1 MNLSKWND
9 FLFEQEQSTVEDPP
23 LKTTNTTARQAMLAD
38 TDDGTIT
45 IPARTS
51 AEKHILSEMG
61 FTLGKLLGQGKYGS
75 VYMAQDEETGRRLA
89 VKLIIGSNYSD
100 VQREV
105 KNYQFLIDN
114 RDKLGNGKKYFPEV
128 YSSEMKRFRFSP
140 NEMNPNPPLN
150 DVGVIMMELLAPLPK
165 RIKTDLLATGGLETG
180 PQGRFA
186 RQRVDFTDRDKRLFK
201 NHGVIFDLVK
211 SSIMGSQLLQNLAS
225 NFFTEMLDT
234 VGRKAVNRF
243 LKGDYQDIDGE
254 AYSALQYIVSEN
266 WRGLISSRQG
276 QVLFLLTLA
285 ELHSYM
291 FPEGGQPKIAYMNDS
306 LIGNIYNQVFE
317 SFLRAYVRPVIPG
330 TFSSDDSRQIMQP
343 QDSSA
348 LEEFP
353 EAENFVQFMQDMKKI
368 GIVGRDMHSGNFLM
382 RPSDNEIVV
391 VDLGL
396 FKIQDA
402 VKIKDKGDTIPFF
415 EKRNK

>member
-1 MNLSKWND
+1 MNLSKWNE
-9 FLFEQEQSTVEDPP
+9 FLFEQEQSTVKDPS
-23 LKTTNTTARQAMLAD
+23 LKTTNTTARQSMLANS
-38 TDDGTIT
+38 DDGTIIVPRGVT
-45 IPARTS
+45 V
-51 AEKHILSEMG
+51 EKHILSEMG

-75 VYMAQDEETGRRLA
+75 VFMAQDEETGRRLA

-105 KNYQFLIDN
+105 KNYKFLINN

-128 YSSEMKRFRFSP
+128 YSSELKRYRFSP
-140 NEMNPNPPLN
+140 SEVNPNPPLN

-165 RIKTDLLATGGLETG
+165 RIKTDLIATGGLETG

-186 RQRVDFTDRDKRLFK
+186 RQRVDFTTRDKRLFK
-201 NHGVIFDLVK
+201 NHDVIFNLAK
-211 SSIMGSQLLQNLAS
+211 SAIKGSQLLQNLTS
-225 NFFTEMLDT
+225 RFFAEMLDT

-254 AYSALQYIVSEN
+254 AYSALQYIVSDN
-266 WRGLISSRQG
+266 WRGSISSRQG
-276 QVLFLLTLA
+276 QVLFLLTLT

-330 TFSSDDSRQIMQP
+330 TFSPDDSREIMQP

-353 EAENFVQFMQDMKKI
+353 EAVNFVQFMQDMKQI
-368 GIVGRDMHSGNFLM
+368 GVVGRDMHSGNFLM

-396 FKIQDA
+396 FKIQDV

-415 EKRNK
+415 ERKR

>member
-1 MNLSKWND
+1 MNLSKWNE
-9 FLFEQEQSTVEDPP
+9 FLFEQEQSTVKDPS
-23 LKTTNTTARQAMLAD
+23 LKTTNTTARQSMLANS
-38 TDDGTIT
+38 DDGTIIVPRGVT
-45 IPARTS
+45 V
-51 AEKHILSEMG
+51 EKHILSEMG

-75 VYMAQDEETGRRLA
+75 VFMAQDEETGRRLA

-105 KNYQFLIDN
+105 KNYKFLINN

-128 YSSEMKRFRFSP
+128 YSSELKRYRFSP
-140 NEMNPNPPLN
+140 SEVNPNPPLN

-165 RIKTDLLATGGLETG
+165 RVKTDLIATGGLETG

-186 RQRVDFTDRDKRLFK
+186 RQRVDFTTRDKRLFK
-201 NHGVIFDLVK
+201 NHDVIFNLAK
-211 SSIMGSQLLQNLAS
+211 SAIKGSQLLQNLTS
-225 NFFTEMLDT
+225 RFFAEMLDT

-254 AYSALQYIVSEN
+254 AYSALQYIVSDN
-266 WRGLISSRQG
+266 WRGSISSRQG
-276 QVLFLLTLA
+276 QVLFLLTLT

-291 FPEGGQPKIAYMNDS
+291 FPEDGQPKIAYMNDS

-330 TFSSDDSRQIMQP
+330 TFSPDDSREIMQP

-353 EAENFVQFMQDMKKI
+353 EAVNFVQFMQDMKQI
-368 GIVGRDMHSGNFLM
+368 GVVGRDMHSGNFLM

-402 VKIKDKGDTIPFF
+402 VEIKDKGDTIPFF
-415 EKRNK
+415 ERKR

>member
-1 MNLSKWND
+1 MNLSKWNK
-9 FLFEQEQSTVEDPP
+9 FIIEQEASTAKDPV
-23 LKTTNTTARQAMLAD
+23 LQTTNTTARQEMLANSDDD
-38 TDDGTIT
+38 TIV
-45 IPARTS
+45 IPRGVTV
-51 AEKHILSEMG
+51 EKHILSEMG

-75 VYMAQDEETGRRLA
+75 VYMAQDEGTGRRLA
-89 VKLIIGSNYSD
+89 AKVIMGSTYSD

-105 KNYQFLIDN
+105 TNYKFLIDN
-114 RDKLGNGKKYFPEV
+114 RHRLGNGKKYFPEV
-128 YSSEMKRFRFSP
+128 YSSELKRYKFTPS
-140 NEMNPNPPLN
+140 EVNPNPPLN
-150 DVGVIMMELLAPLPK
+150 DVGVILMELLAPLPK
-165 RIKTDLLATGGLETG
+165 RVKTDLLATGGLETG

-186 RQRVDFTDRDKRLFK
+186 RQRVNFTARDERLFK
-201 NHGVIFDLVK
+201 NHDVIFNLVK
-211 SSIMGSQLLQNLAS
+211 TAMMNSQLLQNLTS
-225 NFFTEMLDT
+225 RFFAEMLDT
-234 VGRKAVNRF
+234 VGRRAVNRF

-254 AYSALQYIVSEN
+254 AYSALQYIASED

-276 QVLFLLTLA
+276 QVLFLLTLT

-291 FPEGGQPKIAYMNDS
+291 FPEGGQPKISYMNDS
-306 LIGNIYNQVFE
+306 LIGSIYNQVFE

-330 TFSSDDSRQIMQP
+330 TFSPDDSRDIMQP

-353 EAENFVQFMQDMKKI
+353 EAVNFVQFMQDMKEI
-368 GIVGRDMHSGNFLM
+368 GVVGRDMHSGNFLM

-415 EKRNK
+415 ESKR